1 MKKTVE
7 MAAAGKTWELCFTIR
22 SLAAFERKIGKS
34 VISLFTGGVV
44 HMIERMDIDATV
56 AGLRCALSLSE
67 DAAYDLIDEVCQ
79 GGGNLDYIN
88 GRIIDAIRATGLF
101 EPLQKESEVEE
112 EAAGKQ

>member
-7 MAAAGKTWELCFTIR
+7 MTAAGKKWELCFTIR
-22 SLAAFERKIGKS
+22 SLAVFERKIGKS

-101 EPLQKESEVEE
+101 EPLQKEAEVEE